1 MFANHIGDSLKYKKV
16 FEEVYAR
23 HFRKV
28 QFYAYNY
35 LKDSEKAEN
44 IAQDVFLALWEQ
56 MDTLNEDGEVLPYL
70 FVLTKYRCLNW
81 LRREKYQNRYME
93 EKLNSA
99 SISITALQDESSTT
113 LYSKEVTG
121 LVSKALTQMP
131 EKVRETFV
139 FSKFKDLKNREI
151 AQKQNISEKTVEYR
165 MSYAYKIL
173 RKNLKDYVFLFIFIS
188 ALLGRLK

>member
-16 FEEVYAR
+16 FEQVYAR

-44 IAQDVFLALWEQ
+44 IAQDVFMTLWEQ
-56 MDTLNEDGEVLPYL
+56 MDTVNEDGEVLPYL

-81 LRREKYQNRYME
+81 LRREKHQSKYVA
-93 EKLNSA
+93 EKIS
-99 SISITALQDESSTT
+99 SEDISIAALSDSSSTS
-113 LYSKEVTG
+113 LYSKEVTE
-121 LVSKALTQMP
+121 LISRALTQMP

-139 FSKFKDLKNREI
+139 FSKVKDLKNKEI

-173 RKNLKDYVFLFIFIS
+173 RKTLKDYIFLFIFIS
-188 ALLGRLK
+188 ALLWLLE